1 MLTDRKLRQLKPRA
15 TLYRVADAD
24 GLCVEVTPNG
34 SMLWRYRY
42 RAGGAQK
49 MIGLR
54 ASFPDTGLAAARVL
68 RDEQRSILRQG
79 VDPSSKRKRDKVT
92 GAIAAATTFEAVAKE
107 WVATKEKE
115 WMPGNTLRTTN
126 WLEQHAYPV
135 IGATPIAELEA
146 PEILAMLRK
155 IVKRGTLETAERV
168 RNVVS
173 TVFRYAI
180 ATGRAKRDPAADLR
194 GTLPRADS
202 KNFAAL
208 VEPDDVAELLR
219 AIEGYQ
225 GHPVSIAALRLAPL
239 VFQRPGELRLSRWE
253 EFDLDAA
260 EWRIPAVRRKLLKA
274 AKMNPR
280 TPPHIVPLST
290 QAVAILRELHA
301 LTGKTGFVFPGV
313 RDARRPISENTV
325 NAGLRR
331 LGYTKEQMTGH
342 GFRHMASTRL
352 NELGWRADA
361 IEEQLSHRDP
371 NKVRGIYNQAK
382 YLDERRKMMQAWA
395 DYLDGLRS
403 GANVVPIR
411 RSVKS

>member
-1 MLTDRKLRQLKPRA
+1 
-15 TLYRVADAD
+15 
-24 GLCVEVTPNG
+24 
-34 SMLWRYRY
+34 
-42 RAGGAQK
+42 
-49 MIGLR
+49 
-54 ASFPDTGLAAARVL
+54 
-68 RDEQRSILRQG
+68 
-79 VDPSSKRKRDKVT
+79 
-92 GAIAAATTFEAVAKE
+92 
-107 WVATKEKE
+107 
-115 WMPGNTLRTTN
+115 
-126 WLEQHAYPV
+126 
-135 IGATPIAELEA
+135 
-146 PEILAMLRK
+146 
-155 IVKRGTLETAERV
+155 
-168 RNVVS
+168 
-173 TVFRYAI
+173 
-180 ATGRAKRDPAADLR
+180 
-194 GTLPRADS
+194 
-202 KNFAAL
+202 
-208 VEPDDVAELLR
+208 
-219 AIEGYQ
+219 
-225 GHPVSIAALRLAPL
+225 
-239 VFQRPGELRLSRWE
+239 
-253 EFDLDAA
+253 
-260 EWRIPAVRRKLLKA
+260 
-274 AKMNPR
+274 MNPR